1 MSDTLVRFDPMRER
15 HRLERSSGYLV
26 RAAVAATL
34 VGLAGI
40 GASLALFDG
49 GGKRF
54 WCSYLVSATYFLS
67 IALGALFFV
76 ILQHLTRAGWSVVL
90 RRLAEAVAAILP
102 ALGLAFLPPLAG
114 LQRIYHWAE
123 PGASAHDAVLAAKAP
138 YLDPYFFAL
147 RLLAYFIVWSW
158 LAHYYFRRSVE
169 QDRSGDVGLTR
180 KMERLSA
187 PAMVLYAFTVTFAA
201 FDILMSLDP
210 HWYSTIFGV
219 YFFAG
224 SLLGFVALLIVIVFL
239 LQRSR
244 RIRRSVTLE
253 HYHDLG
259 KLLFAFVF
267 FWAYIAFSQYMLIW
281 YGDVPE
287 ETQWFLKRQAGQWT
301 GVSVAL
307 VLGHFFVPF
316 LALLSRYPKRRPAL
330 LVLPALWVLLFH
342 WIDLYWL
349 IGPELNPPGQARVGL
364 LDFSCFLLLA
374 GVSVGAFALRLRAH
388 SLIAERDPRLAES
401 LAFENA

>member
-1 MSDTLVRFDPMRER
+1 MG
-15 HRLERSSGYLV
+15 RLRGYLV
-26 RAAVAATL
+26 RAALAAGF

-40 GASLALFDG
+40 AASLALFDG
-49 GGKRF
+49 GGKRL
-54 WCSYLVSATYFLS
+54 WCSYLVNAAYFLS

-102 ALGLAFLPPLAG
+102 AVGLAFIPVLAG
-114 LQRIYHWAE
+114 LPHIYHWAE
-123 PGASAHDAVLAAKAP
+123 PGASQHDAVLAAKAP

-147 RLLAYFIVWSW
+147 RLLVYFGIWSW

-169 QDRSGDVGLTR
+169 QDRSGEVGLTR

-187 PAMVLYAFTVTFAA
+187 PAMVLYALTVTFAA
-201 FDILMSLDP
+201 FDILMSLDC

-224 SLLGFVALLIVIVFL
+224 SLLGFVALLIVTVFL
-239 LQRSR
+239 LQRFR
-244 RIRRSVTLE
+244 RIRRSVTPE

-281 YGDVPE
+281 YGDIPE
-287 ETQWFLKRQAGQWT
+287 ETQWFLKRQTGQWT

-307 VLGHFFVPF
+307 LLGHFFVPF
-316 LALLSRYPKRRPAL
+316 LALLSRYPKRRPSL
-330 LVLPALWVLLFH
+330 LVFPALWVLLFH

-364 LDFSCFLLLA
+364 LDLCCFLLLA
-374 GVSVGAFALRLRAH
+374 GISVAAFALRLRAH
-388 SLIAERDPRLAES
+388 SLIAERDPRLEES